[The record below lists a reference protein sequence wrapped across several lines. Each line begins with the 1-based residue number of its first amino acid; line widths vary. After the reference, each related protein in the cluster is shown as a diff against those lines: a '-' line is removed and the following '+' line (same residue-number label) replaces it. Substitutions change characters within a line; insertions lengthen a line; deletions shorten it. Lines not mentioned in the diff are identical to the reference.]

1 MREIE
6 RSILS
11 TAILYEDLRYLIF
24 GELQEVHFTNEFKT
38 VFKEMQKL
46 YKQKQDI
53 DPVIILSSLGQAY
66 TEVIANL
73 ADINF
78 IRPNIEL
85 YIKKLKDN
93 YSSNMAICNTEGLL
107 SDLKGKRISQEEA
120 QNKYIE
126 ISKFF
131 NVNDNRFKSFDMTE
145 TMNETF
151 ESYYAKENYYRT
163 GFSKIDETVL
173 ISPGDYIVIGGK
185 SHSGKTTFATNIM
198 TNMAERN
205 KVVFFS
211 IETNK
216 IKIGNKFISSKGKL
230 ELEKINKKSLSV
242 EEEKRFLNTSNE
254 LMELD
259 LEIVEAGGMT
269 LNQMFVKALQR
280 QADIIFIDHLQLV
293 TLNASGRNLSMYERI
308 TKISNELHSFAQ
320 QNKITV
326 FALSQLRRGEPGR
339 KVQEPTMSDLRE
351 SGAIE
356 QDADAIFLLYD
367 PVTALTDEE
376 QAEQR
381 KNFSKQKR
389 HLIIAKNKEG
399 RTGKIYLNFYGNVQ
413 TFYEQKGEF

>member
-6 RSILS
+6 KSLLS
-11 TAILYEDLRYLIF
+11 TAILYEDLRWLIF
-24 GELQEVHFTNEFKT
+24 GELQEQHFTNEYRT
-38 VFKEMQKL
+38 IFKEMQKL

-53 DPVIILSSLGQAY
+53 DPVIILTNLGQAY
-66 TEVIANL
+66 TDVIADL
-73 ADINF
+73 SDVGF
-78 IRPNIEL
+78 VKPNIEQ
-85 YIKKLKDN
+85 YIKILKDN
-93 YSSNMAICNTEGLL
+93 YSSNMAIRKTEELL
-107 SDLKGKRISQEEA
+107 FDLKGKRISPEDA

-126 ISKFF
+126 ISKYF
-131 NVNDNRFKSFDMTE
+131 NVDDNRYRSFNMTE
-145 TMNETF
+145 TLTETY

-163 GFSKIDETVL
+163 GFYKIDETVL
-173 ISPGDYIVIGGK
+173 ISPGDYVVIGGK

-216 IKIGNKFISSKGKL
+216 IKIGNKLISSKGKI
-230 ELEKINKKSLSV
+230 ELEKINKKLLSN
-242 EEEKRFLNTSNE
+242 EEEQRFLSASNE
-254 LMELD
+254 LMKLN
-259 LEIVEAGGMT
+259 LEIVESGGMT

-293 TLNASGRNLSMYERI
+293 TLNANGRNLSMYEKI

-326 FALSQLRRGEPGR
+326 FALSQLRRAEQGR

-356 QDADAIFLLYD
+356 ADADAIFLLHD
-367 PVTALTDEE
+367 PVTALSEEE

-399 RTGKIYLNFYGNVQ
+399 RTGKIYLNFYGNIQ
-413 TFYEQKGEF
+413 TFYEA